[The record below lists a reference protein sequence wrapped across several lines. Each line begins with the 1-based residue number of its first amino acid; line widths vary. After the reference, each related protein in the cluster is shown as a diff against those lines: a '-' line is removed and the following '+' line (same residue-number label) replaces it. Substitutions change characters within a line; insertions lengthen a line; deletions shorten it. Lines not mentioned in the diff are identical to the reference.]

1 VRINSII
8 RIGALVFIPCLFVN
22 TVFAELSQKQARRL
36 ISKAAGMSLP
46 TSAVRI
52 ESINSTNESTAEAS
66 TELQLV
72 FRFARDEAG
81 HWQIREVRT
90 GEAQWESVE
99 VMAQA
104 TKLELTE
111 NRCGAIDE
119 LGRTK
124 PQSDL
129 TVKQARCLI
138 ASLFGVSLPSD
149 AVRIKEISGLSLGS
163 EPSAIVESLVRM
175 YFRFVKDSR
184 GWRVSEFHSG
194 NRPWITL
201 ESVPSTVDS
210 LKRAKTNEDMNAVA
224 AALEAFR
231 RVRGS
236 FVVTQKHSV
245 LIDNLTPHYL
255 HKVIRLDAWHHPY
268 QYQGDA
274 DHFTIRSFGPDGKEN
289 TADDI
294 VVSR

>member
-1 VRINSII
+1 MRINLII
-8 RIGALVFIPCLFVN
+8 RTAVLVFIPCFLVN
-22 TVFAELSQKQARRL
+22 PVRAELSQKQARRL

-52 ESINSTNESTAEAS
+52 EGINSSNNATTEAS

-72 FRFARDEAG
+72 FRFSRDGAG
-81 HWQIREVRT
+81 HWGIKELRT
-90 GEAQWESVE
+90 GDAQWESIE
-99 VMAQA
+99 LLAQA
-104 TKLELTE
+104 AKLELGQS
-111 NRCGAIDE
+111 NCGTIAE

-129 TVKQARCLI
+129 TVTEARCLI
-138 ASLFGVSLPSD
+138 ANLFGVVLPSD
-149 AVRIKEISGLSLGS
+149 AVRVKEISGLSLGS
-163 EPSAIVESLVRM
+163 EPSVIVESVVRAD
-175 YFRFVKDSR
+175 FRFIKDSS

-201 ESVPSTVDS
+201 ESVPPTVDS
-210 LKRAKTNEDMNAVA
+210 LKLAKTTEDMNAIA

-231 RVRGS
+231 HVRGS

-245 LIDNLTPHYL
+245 LIDHLTPHYL
-255 HKVIRLDAWHHPY
+255 HKVIRLDSWHHPY
-268 QYQGDA
+268 QYQGSA

-289 TADDI
+289 TPDDI